1 MRSFHRGLPKVG
13 CEFPSLTPFPL
24 LKSAVDESETII
36 KSPRELLFFGA
47 LTAVSIAVQG
57 IFDVKKPTG
66 QCAPISLMLLVVADS
81 GERKTSSGNIFL
93 DPVREFQR
101 EQDITWEYKFKKWIV
116 EEKIWEAKNKEIF
129 KNIAKAARQ
138 RVPSEH
144 WEGQAF
150 VHEKEKPVRPRR
162 FKVLYDD
169 ATSEALMWGMF
180 QDIPVAGL
188 VSTEGDLR
196 NKAFN
201 DLSKQNS
208 LWSGDPIT
216 VDRKTAESFEL
227 KDARLTVSFM
237 TQPALF
243 ERYVRA
249 NGDVLRGSGLWARFL
264 VCQPISTQGYRG
276 IDNSTVSWEHS
287 KEFAARIKD
296 LLKQS
301 MEILEN
307 PGCARQ
313 VIGFSPSAADLWV
326 EVFNEIEG
334 EIRRG
339 GRFEGAGDLASKL
352 ADNFS
357 RVAALVHVFEGG
369 GHEISLEA
377 LRFAIDFCAW
387 CSDEFYRVFMPPKE
401 CEVNAKELL
410 DWFKEY
416 RKDGFSSVRK
426 NTILQYGPRRVRTK
440 EKLDAALAELISAGE
455 ISVFKRDGAWVV
467 DFLDVGYSF

>member
-1 MRSFHRGLPKVG
+1 M
-13 CEFPSLTPFPL
+13 
-24 LKSAVDESETII
+24 

-66 QCAPISLMLLVVADS
+66 QRAPVSLMLLVVADS

-93 DPVREFQR
+93 DPVRDFQR
-101 EQDITWEYKFKKWIV
+101 EQDLAWEDKSKKWMV
-116 EEKIWEAKNKEIF
+116 EEKIWDAKNKEIF
-129 KNIAKAARQ
+129 KSIAKYTRQ
-138 RVPSEH
+138 GMPSEI
-144 WEGQAF
+144 WEALAF
-150 VHEKEKPVRPRR
+150 EHEKEKPVRPRR

-180 QDIPVAGL
+180 QDTPVAGL

-196 NKAFN
+196 NRAFN
-201 DLSKQNS
+201 DISKQNS

-237 TQPALF
+237 TQPTLF
-243 ERYVRA
+243 ERYVRT
-249 NGDVLRGSGLWARFL
+249 NGEVLRGSGLWARFL
-264 VCQPISTQGYRG
+264 VCQPISTQGYRE
-276 IDNSTVSWEHS
+276 IDNATVSWDHC
-287 KEFAARIKD
+287 KEFASRIKD
-296 LLKQS
+296 LLKENID
-301 MEILEN
+301 MLE
-307 PGCARQ
+307 GSERDRQ

-352 ADNFS
+352 ADNIS

-369 GHEISLEA
+369 GNEISLEA
-377 LRFAIDFCAW
+377 LQFAINFCAW

-401 CEVNAKELL
+401 GESDAKELL
-410 DWFKEY
+410 SWFKGY
-416 RKDGFSSVRK
+416 RRKGFSDVRK
-426 NTILQYGPRRVRTK
+426 NTILQYGPRRLRNK
-440 EKLDAALAELISAGE
+440 EKLDVALDELVLAGKVS
-455 ISVFKRDGAWVV
+455 ILKRGGAWVV
-467 DFLDVGYSF
+467 DFSDVDYSF

>member
-1 MRSFHRGLPKVG
+1 M
-13 CEFPSLTPFPL
+13 
-24 LKSAVDESETII
+24 DEAETIM
-36 KSPRELLFFGA
+36 KSPRELLFFSA
-47 LTAVSIAVQG
+47 LTAVSIASQG

-81 GERKTSSGNIFL
+81 GERKTSSGNVFL
-93 DPVREFQR
+93 DTVREFQR
-101 EQDITWEYKFKKWIV
+101 EQDMAWEYKFKKWKT

-129 KNIAKAARQ
+129 KYIAKAVRQ
-138 RVPSEH
+138 GVSSDH
-144 WEGQAF
+144 WEERAF
-150 VHEKEKPVRPRR
+150 EHEKEKPVRPRR

-169 ATSEALMWGMF
+169 TTSEALMWGMF
-180 QDIPVAGL
+180 QDVPVAGL

-227 KDARLTVSFM
+227 KGARLTVSFM

-243 ERYVRA
+243 ERYVHV
-249 NGDVLRGSGLWARFL
+249 NGEVLRGSGLWARFL
-264 VCQPISTQGYRG
+264 VCQPISTQGYRE
-276 IDNSTVSWEHS
+276 INSSTVSWEHN
-287 KEFAARIKD
+287 KEFAYRIRG

-301 MEILEN
+301 MEVLET
-307 PGCARQ
+307 PGHVRQ
-313 VIGFSPSAADLWV
+313 IIGFSPGAADLWV
-326 EVFNEIEG
+326 DVFNEIEW

-357 RVAALVHVFEGG
+357 RVAALLHVFEGNG
-369 GHEISLEA
+369 DEISVGT
-377 LRFAIDFCAW
+377 LRFAIDFCTW
-387 CSDEFYRVFMPPKE
+387 CSDEFYRIFMPSRE

-410 DWFKEY
+410 VWFKA
-416 RKDGFSSVRK
+416 RRRRGFSNIRK
-426 NTILQYGPRRVRTK
+426 NEILQYGPRGVRVK
-440 EKLDAALAELISAGE
+440 EKLDAALVELVEADDIS
-455 ISVFKRDGAWVV
+455 IFKRDGAWFV
-467 DFLDVGYSF
+467 DFFKVGCGY